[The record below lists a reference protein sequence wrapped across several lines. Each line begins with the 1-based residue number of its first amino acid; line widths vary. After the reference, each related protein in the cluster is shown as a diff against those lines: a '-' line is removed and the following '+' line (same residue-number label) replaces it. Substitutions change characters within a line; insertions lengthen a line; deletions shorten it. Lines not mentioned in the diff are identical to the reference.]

1 MEKHDKLLIRD
12 FKITTLALKNKST
25 VYLLAFML
33 LVFGVISYVTMP
45 KELFPEIN
53 FPTVFVQTVYP
64 GNSPEDIEN
73 LITRPLENELQTV
86 TGIKTLKSNSLQDFS
101 MIFVEFQTNVDIK
114 EALLEVKDAI
124 DKAKIKLPTDMISDP
139 TAMNF
144 DFNSLPILNVNISGD
159 YSLTQLKG
167 FAEYLKDEIE
177 RVNEVSKVDIS
188 GVDERKIL
196 VEVDLPKMEALGIS
210 FSSVENIMRMENMS
224 MSGGEI
230 KIGKTRRTVR
240 TVGEFNSIDDIRN
253 IVVRQD
259 PANTVYLKDI
269 ALVTD
274 GFGDK
279 KSYARLNGNP
289 VVTLNVVKKSGENL
303 ISATESTF
311 AIVGAAIKD
320 GSVPPDLRVDY
331 TMDQS
336 EGIKRQLGELENSIV
351 MGIVLVITV
360 LFMFLGLRNAIIV
373 GLAIPMSLLITFVI
387 LTLQGAQINMIVLFS
402 LILALGMLVDDAIV
416 VMEVITRFRERGYS
430 KFDAARLAVGEIAIP
445 VITSTLTTVVA
456 FLPLIFWG
464 GMMGEFMKYMP
475 ITLMVVLGASL
486 LVALVFVPV
495 FTASFEAHDHS
506 KPHSSRRIF
515 FAAAITAAV
524 ASIFYLT
531 GVFWLAN
538 LLALMVILMVMHQL
552 FMKQA
557 AYWFSEIFMAK
568 LEQFYLRFIRYS
580 LNKNRPAWLL
590 AGTLALLIFTMMMF
604 SARHGETRLFP
615 DGEPALINIHAEL
628 PLGSDISLTDS
639 IARVMEAKTREVLG
653 ENMNLVKSM
662 LTMVGTGVRRDNEFA
677 TGETPNRAQV
687 QLNFIDY
694 EFRNG
699 VNTNDIMKDLSNAF
713 IGNYPGIEFFLEKQ
727 ESGPPTG
734 NPINIE
740 ISGKQFDEILAYA
753 DTVMNKIDESGIQ
766 GIEGLK
772 TDIELGK
779 PELLV
784 NIDRDKAQ
792 RYGLSTMVIAS
803 TIRTALYGKE
813 ISNFK
818 IGEDEYPIEIR
829 LAEDYRYDI
838 STLMNQK
845 VSSMNMATGQMIQVP
860 ISAVADFTYGTTY
873 GSVNRKDVERVVTL
887 YSNAKAGY
895 NATSIN
901 RELMALLKDMPLPD
915 GYAIHF
921 TGEQEQTESS
931 SIFMLQAMLLVL
943 ALIFV
948 ILVTQFNSFGKT
960 FIILTGIFFSIIGVF
975 FGLSLF
981 KLDFIIIMTGIGM
994 IALAGIVVKNGIV
1007 LVDYISLLK
1016 ERKRLEL
1023 GLQSGAPLTKE
1034 VSQECIIEGGQ
1045 TRLRPVLMTAATTI
1059 LGMLPLAVGLNIDL
1073 IGLFAEFKPNIYFG
1087 GDNVLFWGPMAQA
1100 IIFGLVFSTFL
1111 TLVIVPV
1118 MYQAGQQT
1126 RLRFMP
1132 KKRREAEAI
1141 EA

>member
-1 MEKHDKLLIRD
+1 MEQNDKLLIRD
-12 FKITTLALKNKST
+12 FKITTLALKNKNT
-25 VYLLAFML
+25 VYLIAILL

-86 TGIKTLKSNSLQDFS
+86 KGIKTLKSNSLQDFS
-101 MIFVEFQTNVDIK
+101 MVFVEFNTNVDIK
-114 EALLEVKDAI
+114 SALLDVKDAI
-124 DKAKIKLPTDMISDP
+124 DKAKSKLPTDMISDP

-144 DFNSLPILNVNISGD
+144 DFNSLPILNVNLSGD
-159 YSLTQLKG
+159 YSIVQLKN

-177 RVNEVSKVDIS
+177 RVNEISKVDIS
-188 GVDERKIL
+188 GVDDRKIL

-210 FSSVENIMRMENMS
+210 FTSIENIMRMENMS
-224 MSGGEI
+224 MSGGEV
-230 KIGKTRRTVR
+230 KIGKTRRSVR
-240 TVGEFNSIDDIRN
+240 TIGEFRTINDIRN
-253 IVVRQD
+253 IVIRQD
-259 PANTVYLKDI
+259 PANTVYLKDVASI
-269 ALVTD
+269 TD

-279 KSYARLNGNP
+279 KSYARLDGHP
-289 VVTLNVVKKSGENL
+289 VVTLNVVKKSGQNL
-303 ISATESTF
+303 ITATQSTL
-311 AIVGAAIKD
+311 AAVNAAKID
-320 GSVPPDLRVDY
+320 GSIPQDLRVDY
-331 TMDQS
+331 TADQS
-336 EGIKRQLGELENSIV
+336 EGIKRQLSELENSII
-351 MGIVLVITV
+351 MGILLVITV
-360 LFMFLGLRNAIIV
+360 LFLFLGLRNAIIV

-416 VMEVITRFRERGYS
+416 VMEVITRFREKGYS
-430 KFDAARLAVGEIAIP
+430 KFDSSRLAVGEIAIP

-495 FTASFEAHDHS
+495 FTESFEGHDHN
-506 KPHSSRRIF
+506 KPHSSRRIY
-515 FAAAITAAV
+515 FAAAIIAAV
-524 ASIFYLT
+524 AILFYIT
-531 GVFWLAN
+531 GVMLIAN

-552 FMKQA
+552 FMKQIA
-557 AYWFSEIFMAK
+557 FWFSEVLMVKF
-568 LEQFYLRFIRYS
+568 ENFYLRFIRYS
-580 LNKNRPAWLL
+580 LNKNRPAWFLT
-590 AGTLALLIFTMMMF
+590 GITALLIFTMMLF
-604 SARHGETRLFP
+604 GARHGETRLFP
-615 DGEPALINIHAEL
+615 DGEPPTINVFAEL
-628 PLGSDISLTDS
+628 PLGTDISVTDS
-639 IARVMEAKTREVLG
+639 VALIMEAKTREVLG
-653 ENMNLVKSM
+653 ENMKLVKSM
-662 LTMVGTGVRRDNEFA
+662 LTMVGSGVRRDNEFA
-677 TGETPNRAQV
+677 TGETPHRAEV

-699 VNTNDIMKDLSNAF
+699 VNTNDIMRDLSNAF
-713 IGNYPGIEFFLEKQ
+713 IGQYPGIEFYLEKQ

-740 ISGKQFDEILAYA
+740 ISGKQFDRILAYA
-753 DTVMNKIDESGIQ
+753 DTVINKIQSSGIQ

-784 NIDRDKAQ
+784 KINRDKAQ

-803 TIRTALYGKE
+803 TIRTALFGKE
-813 ISNFK
+813 ISDFK

-829 LAEDYRYDI
+829 LAEAYRYDL
-838 STLMNQK
+838 SSLLNQK
-845 VSSMNMATGQMIQVP
+845 VTSVNMATGQIIQVP

-887 YSNAKAGY
+887 YSNALAGY

-901 RELMALLKDMPLPD
+901 RELMTLLQDMPLPE

-931 SIFMLQAMLLVL
+931 SLFMMEAMLLVM

-960 FIILTGIFFSIIGVF
+960 LIILTTILFSIIGVF
-975 FGLSLF
+975 LGLSVF
-981 KLDFIIIMTGIGM
+981 KLDFVIIMTGIGI

-1007 LVDYISLLK
+1007 LVDYITLLK
-1016 ERKRLEL
+1016 DRRRLEL
-1023 GLQSGAPLTKE
+1023 GLPAGAALTKAD
-1034 VSQECIIEGGQ
+1034 SQECIIEGGK
-1045 TRLRPVLMTAATTI
+1045 TRMRPVLMTALTTI

-1073 IGLFAEFKPNIYFG
+1073 VGLFTHLKPNIYFG
-1087 GDNVLFWGPMAQA
+1087 GDNVLFWGPMSQA

-1118 MYQAGQQT
+1118 MYQVAQQT
-1126 RLRFMP
+1126 RIKLTP
-1132 KKRREAEAI
+1132 KRRKVV
-1141 EA
+1141 

>member
-1 MEKHDKLLIRD
+1 MENQDKLLIRD
-12 FKITTLALKNKST
+12 FKLTTLALKNKST
-25 VYLLAFML
+25 VYLLAVML
-33 LVFGVISYVTMP
+33 LIFGVISYVTMP

-53 FPTVFVQTVYP
+53 YPTVFVQTVYP
-64 GNSPEDIEN
+64 GNSPVDIEN

-86 TGIKTLKSNSLQDFS
+86 KGIKTLKSNSLQDFS
-101 MIFVEFQTNVDIK
+101 MIFVEFQTSVDIK
-114 EALLEVKDAI
+114 SALLDVKDAI
-124 DKAKIKLPTDMISDP
+124 DKAKSKLPKDLMTDP
-139 TAMNF
+139 AAMNF

-159 YSLTQLKG
+159 YSLSQLKDY
-167 FAEYLKDEIE
+167 AEYLKDEIE
-177 RVNEVSKVDIS
+177 RINEVSKVDIT
-188 GVDERKIL
+188 GIDDRKIL
-196 VEVDLPKMEALGIS
+196 VEVDLPKMEALGIG
-210 FSSVENIMRMENMS
+210 FSTVENMMRMENMS

-240 TVGEFNSIDDIRN
+240 TVGEFNTIDDIRN

-259 PANTVYLKDI
+259 PTNTVYLKDI
-269 ALVTD
+269 ATVSD

-279 KSYARLNGNP
+279 KSYARLDGQP

-303 ISATESTF
+303 ISATQSTF
-311 AIVGAAIKD
+311 TAIDAAIKD
-320 GSVPPDLRVDY
+320 GSVPADLRVDY

-336 EGIKRQLGELENSIV
+336 QSIQRQLGELENSIV
-351 MGIVLVITV
+351 MGIILVITV
-360 LFMFLGLRNAIIV
+360 LFLFLGLRNALIV
-373 GLAIPMSLLITFVI
+373 GLAIPMSLLMTFVF
-387 LTLQGAQINMIVLFS
+387 LTIQGAQINMIVLFS

-416 VMEVITRFRERGYS
+416 VMEVITRFREKGYS
-430 KFDAARLAVGEIAIP
+430 KFEASRLAVGEIAIP

-495 FTASFEAHDHS
+495 FTGSFEQHDHN
-506 KPHSSRRIF
+506 KPHSSRRIY
-515 FAAAITAAV
+515 ISAAV
-524 ASIFYLT
+524 VAAVSAMFYAT
-531 GVFWLAN
+531 GIYWIAN
-538 LLALMVILMVMHQL
+538 LLALFVILMVMHQL
-552 FMKQA
+552 FMKQVG
-557 AYWFSEIFMAK
+557 YWFSEVFMVK
-568 LEQFYLRFIRYS
+568 FENFYLRFIRYT
-580 LNKNRPAWLL
+580 LNGKRPAWFLT
-590 AGTLALLIFTMMMF
+590 GTMVLLILTMMF
-604 SARHGETRLFP
+604 FGARHGETRLFP
-615 DGEPALINIHAEL
+615 NGEPPMINVFAEM
-628 PLGSDISLTDS
+628 PLGTDISLTDS
-639 IARVMEAKTREVLG
+639 IARVMEVKTREVLG
-653 ENMNLVKSM
+653 DNMKLVKSM
-662 LTMVGTGVRRDNEFA
+662 LTMVGTGVRRDNEFG

-699 VNTNDIMKDLSNAF
+699 VNTNDIMQNLSNAF
-713 IGNYPGIEFFLEKQ
+713 VGQYPGIEFYLERQ

-740 ISGKQFDEILAYA
+740 IAGKQLDQILSYA
-753 DTVMNKIDESGIQ
+753 DTVRNKIEASGIQ

-772 TDIELGK
+772 ADIELGK

-784 NIDRDKAQ
+784 KINRDKAQ

-829 LAEDYRYDI
+829 LAEGYRYDL
-838 STLMNQK
+838 SSLMNQK
-845 VSSMNMATGQMIQVP
+845 VTSINMATGAMIQVP
-860 ISAVADFTYGTTY
+860 ISAVADFTYGTTF

-887 YSNAKAGY
+887 YSNATAGY

-901 RELMALLKDMPLPD
+901 RELITLLKDMPLPE
-915 GYAIHF
+915 GYSIHF

-931 SIFMLQAMLLVL
+931 SVFMLEAMLLVL

-960 FIILTGIFFSIIGVF
+960 MIILTGIFFSIIGVF
-975 FGLSLF
+975 FGLALF
-981 KLDFIIIMTGIGM
+981 KLDFIIVMTGIGI

-1023 GLQSGAPLTKE
+1023 GLESGAPLAKE
-1034 VSQECIIEGGQ
+1034 ISQECIIEGGQ
-1045 TRLRPVLMTAATTI
+1045 TRLRPVIMTALTTI

-1073 IGLFAEFKPNIYFG
+1073 IRMFTEFKPNIYFG
-1087 GDNVLFWGPMAQA
+1087 GDNVLFWGPMSQA

-1118 MYQAGQQT
+1118 MYQVGQQMNI
-1126 RLRFMP
+1126 RFSS
-1132 KKRREAEAI
+1132 KKRRALKERS
-1141 EA
+1141 

>member
-1 MEKHDKLLIRD
+1 
-12 FKITTLALKNKST
+12 LKE
-25 VYLLAFML
+25 Y
-33 LVFGVISYVTMP
+33 
-45 KELFPEIN
+45 
-53 FPTVFVQTVYP
+53 
-64 GNSPEDIEN
+64 
-73 LITRPLENELQTV
+73 
-86 TGIKTLKSNSLQDFS
+86 
-101 MIFVEFQTNVDIK
+101 
-114 EALLEVKDAI
+114 
-124 DKAKIKLPTDMISDP
+124 
-139 TAMNF
+139 
-144 DFNSLPILNVNISGD
+144 
-159 YSLTQLKG
+159 
-167 FAEYLKDEIE
+167 AEYLKDEIE
-177 RVNEVSKVDIS
+177 RINEVSKVDIS
-188 GVDERKIL
+188 GVDDRKIL
-196 VEVDLPKMEALGIS
+196 VEMDLPKMEALGIS
-210 FSSVENIMRMENMS
+210 FTAVENIMRMENMS

-240 TVGEFNSIDDIRN
+240 TVGEFNTIDDIRN

-269 ALVTD
+269 ATVRD

-279 KSYARLNGNP
+279 KSYARLDGHP

-311 AIVGAAIKD
+311 AAITAAIRD
-320 GSVPPDLRVDY
+320 GSVPTDLRVDY

-336 EGIKRQLGELENSIV
+336 ESIKRQLGELENSIV
-351 MGIVLVITV
+351 MGILLVITV
-360 LFMFLGLRNAIIV
+360 LFLFLGLRNALIV
-373 GLAIPMSLLITFVI
+373 GLAIPMSLLMTFVF

-430 KFDAARLAVGEIAIP
+430 KFDASKLAVGEIAIP
-445 VITSTLTTVVA
+445 IITSTLTTVVA

-475 ITLMVVLGASL
+475 ITLMVVLGSSL

-495 FTASFEAHDHS
+495 FAGSFEAHNHN
-506 KPHSSRRIF
+506 KPHSSRRIYLT
-515 FAAAITAAV
+515 AAITAAV
-524 ASIFYLT
+524 AAIFYLT
-531 GVFWLAN
+531 GVIWLAN
-538 LLALMVILMVMHQL
+538 LLMLAVILMIMHQL
-552 FMKQA
+552 FMKRVA
-557 AYWFSEIFMAK
+557 FWFSEVMMVK
-568 LEQFYLRFIRYS
+568 LENFYLRFIRYS
-580 LNKNRPAWLL
+580 LTKNRPALFLTGTVVLL
-590 AGTLALLIFTMMMF
+590 VLTMTLFG
-604 SARHGETRLFP
+604 ARHGETRLFP
-615 DGEPALINIHAEL
+615 DGEPPMINVFAEL
-628 PLGSDISLTDS
+628 PLGTDISLTDS
-639 IARVMEAKTREVLG
+639 VARVMEAKTREVLG
-653 ENMNLVKSM
+653 GNMKLVKSM

-677 TGETPNRAQV
+677 TGETPNRAQI

-699 VNTNDIMKDLSNAF
+699 VNTNDIMQDLSNAF
-713 IGNYPGIEFFLEKQ
+713 VGQYPGIEFYLEKQ

-740 ISGKQFDEILAYA
+740 IAGKEFDQLLAFA
-753 DTVMNKIDESGIQ
+753 DSVTNKIEASGIQ

-784 NIDRDKAQ
+784 KINRDKAQ

-829 LAEDYRYDI
+829 LAEGYRYDL
-838 STLMNQK
+838 SSLMNQK
-845 VSSMNMATGQMIQVP
+845 VSSMNMATGQMVQVP
-860 ISAVADFTYGTTY
+860 ISAVADFTYGTTF

-887 YSNAKAGY
+887 FSNAKAGY

-901 RELMALLKDMPLPD
+901 RELMGLLKDMPLPE
-915 GYAIHF
+915 GYAISF

-931 SIFMLQAMLLVL
+931 SLFMLEAMLLVL

-960 FIILTGIFFSIIGVF
+960 MIILTGIFFSIIGVF
-975 FGLSLF
+975 FGLALF
-981 KLDFIIIMTGIGM
+981 KLDFIIIMTGIGI

-1023 GLQSGAPLTKE
+1023 GVPSGAPLTKE
-1034 VSQECIIEGGQ
+1034 MSQECIIEGGQ
-1045 TRLRPVLMTAATTI
+1045 TRLRPVLMTALTTI
-1059 LGMLPLAVGLNIDL
+1059 LGMLPLAIGLNIDL
-1073 IGLFAEFKPNIYFG
+1073 IRLFTEFKPNIYFG
-1087 GDNVLFWGPMAQA
+1087 GDNVLFWGPMSQA

-1118 MYQAGQQT
+1118 MYQVAQQT
-1126 RLRFMP
+1126 NIRLTP
-1132 KKRREAEAI
+1132 KRRAL
-1141 EA
+1141 

>member
-1 MEKHDKLLIRD
+1 
-12 FKITTLALKNKST
+12 
-25 VYLLAFML
+25 
-33 LVFGVISYVTMP
+33 
-45 KELFPEIN
+45 
-53 FPTVFVQTVYP
+53 
-64 GNSPEDIEN
+64 
-73 LITRPLENELQTV
+73 
-86 TGIKTLKSNSLQDFS
+86 
-101 MIFVEFQTNVDIK
+101 MIFVEFQTSVDIK
-114 EALLEVKDAI
+114 SALLDVKDAI
-124 DKAKIKLPTDMISDP
+124 DKAKSKLPKDLMTDP
-139 TAMNF
+139 AAMNF

-159 YSLTQLKG
+159 YSLSQLKDY
-167 FAEYLKDEIE
+167 AEYLKDEIE
-177 RVNEVSKVDIS
+177 RINEVSKVDIT
-188 GVDERKIL
+188 GIDDRKIL
-196 VEVDLPKMEALGIS
+196 VEVDLPKMEALGIG
-210 FSSVENIMRMENMS
+210 FSTVENMMRMENMS

-240 TVGEFNSIDDIRN
+240 TVGEFNTIDDIRN

-259 PANTVYLKDI
+259 PTNTVYLKDI
-269 ALVTD
+269 ATVSD

-279 KSYARLNGNP
+279 KSYARLDGQP

-303 ISATESTF
+303 ISATQSTF
-311 AIVGAAIKD
+311 TAIDAAIKD
-320 GSVPPDLRVDY
+320 GSVPADLRVDY

-336 EGIKRQLGELENSIV
+336 QSIQRQLGELENSIV
-351 MGIVLVITV
+351 MGIILVITV
-360 LFMFLGLRNAIIV
+360 LFLFLGLRNALIV
-373 GLAIPMSLLITFVI
+373 GLAIPMSLLMTFVF
-387 LTLQGAQINMIVLFS
+387 LTIQGAQINMIVLFS

-416 VMEVITRFRERGYS
+416 VMEVITRFREKGYS
-430 KFDAARLAVGEIAIP
+430 KFEASRLAVGEIAIP

-495 FTASFEAHDHS
+495 FTGSFEQHDHN
-506 KPHSSRRIF
+506 KPHSSRRIY
-515 FAAAITAAV
+515 ISAAV
-524 ASIFYLT
+524 VAAVSAMFYAT
-531 GVFWLAN
+531 GIYWIAN
-538 LLALMVILMVMHQL
+538 LLALFVILMVMHQL
-552 FMKQA
+552 FMKQVG
-557 AYWFSEIFMAK
+557 YWFSEVLMVKF
-568 LEQFYLRFIRYS
+568 ENFYLRFIRYT
-580 LNKNRPAWLL
+580 LNGKRPAWFLT
-590 AGTLALLIFTMMMF
+590 GTMVLLILTMMF
-604 SARHGETRLFP
+604 FGARHGETRLFP
-615 DGEPALINIHAEL
+615 NGEPPMINVFAEM
-628 PLGSDISLTDS
+628 PLGTDISLTDS
-639 IARVMEAKTREVLG
+639 IARVMEVKTREVLG
-653 ENMNLVKSM
+653 DNMKLVKSM
-662 LTMVGTGVRRDNEFA
+662 LTMVGTGVRRDNEFG

-699 VNTNDIMKDLSNAF
+699 VNTNDIMQNLSNAF
-713 IGNYPGIEFFLEKQ
+713 VGQYPGIEFYLERQ

-740 ISGKQFDEILAYA
+740 IAGKQLDQILAYA
-753 DTVMNKIDESGIQ
+753 DTVRNKIEASGIQ

-772 TDIELGK
+772 ADIELGK

-784 NIDRDKAQ
+784 KINRDKAQ

-829 LAEDYRYDI
+829 LAEGYRYDL
-838 STLMNQK
+838 SSLMNQK
-845 VSSMNMATGQMIQVP
+845 VTSINMATGAMIQVP
-860 ISAVADFTYGTTY
+860 ISAVADFTYGTTF

-887 YSNAKAGY
+887 YSNATAGY

-901 RELMALLKDMPLPD
+901 RELITLLKDMPLPE
-915 GYAIHF
+915 GYSIHF

-931 SIFMLQAMLLVL
+931 SVFMLEAMLLVL

-960 FIILTGIFFSIIGVF
+960 MIILTGIFFSIIGVF
-975 FGLSLF
+975 FGLALF
-981 KLDFIIIMTGIGM
+981 KLDFIIVMTGIGI

-1023 GLQSGAPLTKE
+1023 GLESGAPLAKE
-1034 VSQECIIEGGQ
+1034 ISQECIIEGGQ
-1045 TRLRPVLMTAATTI
+1045 TRLRPVIMTALTTI

-1073 IGLFAEFKPNIYFG
+1073 IRMFTEFKPNIYFG
-1087 GDNVLFWGPMAQA
+1087 GDNVLFWGPMSQA

-1118 MYQAGQQT
+1118 MYQVGQQMNI
-1126 RLRFMP
+1126 RFSP
-1132 KKRREAEAI
+1132 KKRRALKERS
-1141 EA
+1141 

>member
-1 MEKHDKLLIRD
+1 MEKQDNLLIRD
-12 FKITTLALKNKST
+12 FKPTTLSLKNKNT
-25 VYLLAFML
+25 VYLLAIML
-33 LVFGVISYVTMP
+33 LVFGVISYITMP

-53 FPTVFVQTVYP
+53 YPTVFVQTVYP

-86 TGIKTLKSNSLQDFS
+86 KGIKTLKSNSLQDFS
-101 MIFVEFQTNVDIK
+101 MIFVEFQTSVDIK
-114 EALLEVKDAI
+114 EALLDVKDAI
-124 DKAKIKLPTDMISDP
+124 DKAKSKLPTDMMTDP

-144 DFNSLPILNVNISGD
+144 DFNSFPILNVNISGD
-159 YSLTQLKG
+159 YSLTQLKNY
-167 FAEYLKDEIE
+167 ADYLKDEIE

-188 GVDERKIL
+188 GVDDRKIL
-196 VEVDLPKMEALGIS
+196 IEVDLPKMEALGIG
-210 FSSVENIMRMENMS
+210 FTTVENIMRMENMS

-230 KIGKTRRTVR
+230 KIGKTRRSVR
-240 TVGEFNSIDDIRN
+240 TVGEFNTIDDIRN
-253 IVVRQD
+253 IVIRQD
-259 PANTVYLKDI
+259 PNNTVYLKDI
-269 ALVTD
+269 ATVTD

-279 KSYARLNGNP
+279 KSYARLDGRP

-311 AIVGAAIKD
+311 KVVGAAIKD
-320 GSVPPDLRVDY
+320 GSVPADLRVDY

-336 EGIKRQLGELENSIV
+336 EAIKRQLGELENSIV
-351 MGIVLVITV
+351 MGIILVITV
-360 LFMFLGLRNAIIV
+360 LFLFLGLQNALIV
-373 GLAIPMSLLITFVI
+373 GLAIPMSLLITFVV

-416 VMEVITRFRERGYS
+416 VMEVITRFREKGYS

-486 LVALVFVPV
+486 LVALIFVPV
-495 FTASFEAHDHS
+495 FTVSFESHTHD
-506 KPHSSRRIF
+506 KPHSSRRIYL
-515 FAAAITAAV
+515 AAAITAAV
-524 ASIFYLT
+524 AAIFYVS
-531 GVFWLAN
+531 GVIWMGN
-538 LLALMVILMVMHQL
+538 LLALIVILMVLHQL
-552 FMKQA
+552 FMKRV
-557 AYWFSEIFMAK
+557 AYWFSEVLMVKFENM
-568 LEQFYLRFIRYS
+568 YLRFIRYS
-580 LNKNRPAWLL
+580 LKKSRPAWFLT
-590 AGTLALLIFTMMMF
+590 GTMALLIVTMMLF
-604 SARHGETRLFP
+604 GVRHGETRLFP
-615 DGEPALINIHAEL
+615 NGEPALINIFAEL
-628 PLGSDISLTDS
+628 PLGTDISLTDS
-639 IARVMEAKTREVLG
+639 VARVMEAKTREVLG
-653 ENMNLVKSM
+653 PNMKLVKSM
-662 LTMVGTGVRRDNEFA
+662 LTMVGTGVRRSNEFA
-677 TGETPNRAQV
+677 TGETPHRAQV

-699 VNTNDIMKDLSNAF
+699 VNTNKIMQDLSNAF
-713 IGNYPGIEFFLEKQ
+713 VGQYPGIEFYMEKE

-740 ISGKQFDEILAYA
+740 IAGKQFDVLLAYA
-753 DTVMNKIDESGIQ
+753 DTIQNKIEASGIQ

-772 TDIELGK
+772 PDIELGK

-784 NIDRDKAQ
+784 KINRDKAQ
-792 RYGLSTMVIAS
+792 RYGLSTMVIAA

-829 LAEDYRYDI
+829 LAEGYRYDI
-838 STLMNQK
+838 SSLMNQK

-895 NATSIN
+895 NATTIN
-901 RELMALLKDMPLPD
+901 RELKTLLNDMPLPD
-915 GYAIHF
+915 GYSIHF

-931 SIFMLQAMLLVL
+931 SVFMLEAMLLVL

-960 FIILTGIFFSIIGVF
+960 LIILTGIFFSVIGVF
-975 FGLSLF
+975 FGLAIF

-1007 LVDYISLLK
+1007 LVDYITLLK
-1016 ERKRLEL
+1016 ARKRLEL
-1023 GLQSGAPLTKE
+1023 GLPEGAPMDKE
-1034 VSQECIIEGGQ
+1034 IAQECIVEGGQ
-1045 TRLRPVLMTAATTI
+1045 TRLRPVIMTAATTI
-1059 LGMLPLAVGLNIDL
+1059 LGMLPLAAGINIDL
-1073 IGLFAEFKPNIYFG
+1073 IGLFTSFKPNIYFG

-1118 MYQAGQQT
+1118 MYQVGQQT
-1126 RLRFMP
+1126 KIRLTP
-1132 KKRREAEAI
+1132 KHRRNA
-1141 EA
+1141 

>member
-1 MEKHDKLLIRD
+1 MENQDKLLIRD
-12 FKITTLALKNKST
+12 FKLTTLALKNKST
-25 VYLLAFML
+25 VYLLAVML
-33 LVFGVISYVTMP
+33 LIFGVISYVTMP

-53 FPTVFVQTVYP
+53 YPTVFVQTVYP
-64 GNSPEDIEN
+64 GNSPVDIEN

-86 TGIKTLKSNSLQDFS
+86 KGIKTLKSNSLQDFS
-101 MIFVEFQTNVDIK
+101 MIFVEFQTSVDIK
-114 EALLEVKDAI
+114 SALLDVKDAI
-124 DKAKIKLPTDMISDP
+124 DKAKSKLPKDLMTDP
-139 TAMNF
+139 AAMNF

-159 YSLTQLKG
+159 YSLSQLKDY
-167 FAEYLKDEIE
+167 AEYLKDEIE
-177 RVNEVSKVDIS
+177 RINEVSKVDIT
-188 GVDERKIL
+188 GIDDRKIL
-196 VEVDLPKMEALGIS
+196 VEVDLPKMEALGIG
-210 FSSVENIMRMENMS
+210 FSTVENMMRMENMS

-240 TVGEFNSIDDIRN
+240 TVGEFNTIDDIRN

-259 PANTVYLKDI
+259 PTNTVYLKDI
-269 ALVTD
+269 ATVSD

-279 KSYARLNGNP
+279 KSYARLDGQP

-303 ISATESTF
+303 ISATQSTF
-311 AIVGAAIKD
+311 TAIDAAIKD
-320 GSVPPDLRVDY
+320 GSVPADLRVDY

-336 EGIKRQLGELENSIV
+336 QSIQRQLGELENSIV
-351 MGIVLVITV
+351 MGIILVITV
-360 LFMFLGLRNAIIV
+360 LFLFLGLRNALIV
-373 GLAIPMSLLITFVI
+373 GLAIPMSLLMTFVF
-387 LTLQGAQINMIVLFS
+387 LTIQGAQINMIVLFS

-416 VMEVITRFRERGYS
+416 VMEVITRFREKGYS
-430 KFDAARLAVGEIAIP
+430 KFEASRLAVGEIAIP

-495 FTASFEAHDHS
+495 FTGSFEQHDHN
-506 KPHSSRRIF
+506 KPHSSRRIY
-515 FAAAITAAV
+515 ISAAV
-524 ASIFYLT
+524 VAAVSAMFYAT
-531 GVFWLAN
+531 GIYWIAN
-538 LLALMVILMVMHQL
+538 LLALFVILMVMHQL
-552 FMKQA
+552 FMKQVG
-557 AYWFSEIFMAK
+557 YWFSEVFMVK
-568 LEQFYLRFIRYS
+568 FENFYLRFIRYT
-580 LNKNRPAWLL
+580 LNGKRPAWFLT
-590 AGTLALLIFTMMMF
+590 GTMVLLILTMMF
-604 SARHGETRLFP
+604 FGARHGETRLFP
-615 DGEPALINIHAEL
+615 NGEPPMINVFAEM
-628 PLGSDISLTDS
+628 PLGTDISLTDS
-639 IARVMEAKTREVLG
+639 IARVMEVKTREVLG
-653 ENMNLVKSM
+653 DNMKLVKSM
-662 LTMVGTGVRRDNEFA
+662 LTMVGTGVRRDNEFG

-699 VNTNDIMKDLSNAF
+699 VNTNDIMQNLSNAF
-713 IGNYPGIEFFLEKQ
+713 VGQYPGIEFYLERQ

-740 ISGKQFDEILAYA
+740 IAGKQLDQILAYA
-753 DTVMNKIDESGIQ
+753 DTVRNKIEASGIQ

-772 TDIELGK
+772 ADIELGK

-784 NIDRDKAQ
+784 KINRDKAQ

-829 LAEDYRYDI
+829 LAEGYRYDL
-838 STLMNQK
+838 SSLMNQK
-845 VSSMNMATGQMIQVP
+845 VTSINMATGAMIQVP
-860 ISAVADFTYGTTY
+860 ISAVADFTYGTTF

-887 YSNAKAGY
+887 YSNATAGY

-901 RELMALLKDMPLPD
+901 RELITLLKDMPLPE
-915 GYAIHF
+915 GYSIHF

-931 SIFMLQAMLLVL
+931 SVFMLEAMLLVL

-960 FIILTGIFFSIIGVF
+960 MIILTGIFFSIIGVF
-975 FGLSLF
+975 FGLALF
-981 KLDFIIIMTGIGM
+981 KLDFIIVMTGIGI

-1023 GLQSGAPLTKE
+1023 GLESGAPLAKE
-1034 VSQECIIEGGQ
+1034 ISQECIIEGGQ
-1045 TRLRPVLMTAATTI
+1045 TRLRPVIMTALTTI

-1073 IGLFAEFKPNIYFG
+1073 IRMFTEFKPNIYFG
-1087 GDNVLFWGPMAQA
+1087 GDNVLFWGPMSQA

-1118 MYQAGQQT
+1118 MYQVGQQMNI
-1126 RLRFMP
+1126 RFSS
-1132 KKRREAEAI
+1132 KKRRALKERS
-1141 EA
+1141 

>member
-1 MEKHDKLLIRD
+1 MENNDKLLIRD
-12 FKITTLALKNKST
+12 FKLTTLSLKNKST

-33 LVFGVISYVTMP
+33 TVFGVISYVTMP

-86 TGIKTLKSNSLQDFS
+86 KGIKTLKSNSLQDFS
-101 MIFVEFQTNVDIK
+101 MVFVEFNTNVDIK

-124 DKAKIKLPTDMISDP
+124 DKAKSKLPTDLMADP

-144 DFNSLPILNVNISGD
+144 DFNSLPILNVNLSGD
-159 YSLTQLKG
+159 YSISQLKQY
-167 FAEYLKDEIE
+167 ADYLKDEIE

-210 FSSVENIMRMENMS
+210 FTAIENIMRMENMS

-240 TVGEFNSIDDIRN
+240 TVGEFKTIDDIRN
-253 IVVRQD
+253 IVIRQD
-259 PANTVYLKDI
+259 PANTVYLKDV
-269 ALVTD
+269 ANVTD

-279 KSYARLNGNP
+279 KSFARLNGHP
-289 VVTLNVVKKSGENL
+289 VVTLNVVKKAGENL
-303 ISATESTF
+303 ISATQSTF
-311 AIVGAAIKD
+311 TLIDAAKKD
-320 GSVPPDLRVDY
+320 GSVPPELRVDY

-351 MGIVLVITV
+351 MGIILVITV
-360 LFMFLGLRNAIIV
+360 LFLFLGLRNAIIV

-416 VMEVITRFRERGYS
+416 VMEVITRFREKGYS
-430 KFDAARLAVGEIAIP
+430 KFEAARLAVGEIAIP
-445 VITSTLTTVVA
+445 VITSTLTTIVA

-495 FTASFEAHDHS
+495 FTVSFESHDHN
-506 KPHSSRRIF
+506 KPHSSHRIF
-515 FAAAITAAV
+515 ISALIVAAV
-524 ASIFYLT
+524 AALFYVT
-531 GVFWLAN
+531 GIIWLAN
-538 LLALMVILMVMHQL
+538 LLALLVLLMILHQL
-552 FMKQA
+552 FMKQVA
-557 AYWFSEIFMAK
+557 FWFSEVLLVKF
-568 LEQFYLRFIRYS
+568 ERFYLRFIRYS
-580 LNKNRPAWLL
+580 LTKNRPAWFL
-590 AGTLALLIFTMMMF
+590 AGTLALLVVTMMVF
-604 SARHGETRLFP
+604 GARHGETRLFP
-615 DGEPALINIHAEL
+615 NGEPAMINVFAEL
-628 PLGSDISLTDS
+628 PLGSDITLTDS
-639 IARVMEAKTREVLG
+639 VARVMEEKTREVLG
-653 ENMNLVKSM
+653 DNNNLLKSM
-662 LTMVGTGVRRDNEFA
+662 LTMVGSGVRRDNEMA
-677 TGETPNRAQV
+677 TGETPHRAQV
-687 QLNFIDY
+687 QLNFVDY

-699 VNTNDIMKDLSNAF
+699 VNTNKIMEDLSKAF
-713 IGNYPGIEFFLEKQ
+713 IGQYPGIEFYLEKQ
-727 ESGPPTG
+727 EGGPPTG

-740 ISGKQFDEILAYA
+740 ISGKQFDELLAYA
-753 DTVMNKIDESGIQ
+753 DTVMNKIEASGIQ

-772 TDIELGK
+772 PDIELGK

-784 NIDRDKAQ
+784 KINRDKAQ
-792 RYGLSTMVIAS
+792 RYGLSTMAIAS

-813 ISNFK
+813 ISDFK

-829 LAEDYRYDI
+829 LAEAYRYDL
-838 STLMNQK
+838 SSLMNQK
-845 VSSMNMATGQMIQVP
+845 VTSMNMATGQMVQVP
-860 ISAVADFTYGTTY
+860 ISAVADFTYGTTF
-873 GSVNRKDVERVVTL
+873 GSVNRKNVERVVTL
-887 YSNAKAGY
+887 YSNALAGY

-901 RELMALLKDMPLPD
+901 RDLKALLQDMPLPE

-931 SIFMLQAMLLVL
+931 SVFMLEAMLLVL

-960 FIILTGIFFSIIGVF
+960 LIILTGIFFSIIGVF
-975 FGLSLF
+975 FGLALF

-1007 LVDYISLLK
+1007 LVDYITLLK

-1023 GLQSGAPLTKE
+1023 GLEPGAALTKD
-1034 VSQECIIEGGQ
+1034 VSQECIIEGGH
-1045 TRLRPVLMTAATTI
+1045 TRMRPVLMTALTTI
-1059 LGMLPLAVGLNIDL
+1059 LGMLPLAVGINIDL
-1073 IGLFAEFKPNIYFG
+1073 IGLFTSFKPNIYFG
-1087 GDNVLFWGPMAQA
+1087 GDNVLFWGPMSQA

-1118 MYQAGQQT
+1118 MYQVAQQT
-1126 RLRFMP
+1126 RIRLTP
-1132 KKRREAEAI
+1132 KKKVAAV
-1141 EA
+1141 

>member
-1 MEKHDKLLIRD
+1 MEKQDNLLIRD
-12 FKITTLALKNKST
+12 FKPTTLSLKNKNT
-25 VYLLAFML
+25 VYLLAIML
-33 LVFGVISYVTMP
+33 LVFGVISYITMP

-53 FPTVFVQTVYP
+53 YPTVFVQTVYP

-86 TGIKTLKSNSLQDFS
+86 KGIKTLKSNSLQDFS
-101 MIFVEFQTNVDIK
+101 MIFVEFQTSVDIK
-114 EALLEVKDAI
+114 EALLDVKDAI
-124 DKAKIKLPTDMISDP
+124 DKAKSKLPTDMMTDP

-144 DFNSLPILNVNISGD
+144 DFNSFPILNVNISGD
-159 YSLTQLKG
+159 YSLTQLKNY
-167 FAEYLKDEIE
+167 ADYLKDEIE

-188 GVDERKIL
+188 GVDDRKIL
-196 VEVDLPKMEALGIS
+196 IEVDLPKMEALGIG
-210 FSSVENIMRMENMS
+210 FTTVENIMRMENMS

-230 KIGKTRRTVR
+230 KIGKTRRSVR
-240 TVGEFNSIDDIRN
+240 TVGEFNTIDDIRN
-253 IVVRQD
+253 IVIRQD
-259 PANTVYLKDI
+259 PNNTVYLKDI
-269 ALVTD
+269 ATVTD

-279 KSYARLNGNP
+279 KSYARLDGRP

-311 AIVGAAIKD
+311 KVVGAAIKD
-320 GSVPPDLRVDY
+320 GSVPADLRVDY

-336 EGIKRQLGELENSIV
+336 EAIKRQLGELENSIV
-351 MGIVLVITV
+351 MGIILVITV
-360 LFMFLGLRNAIIV
+360 LFLFLGLQNALIV
-373 GLAIPMSLLITFVI
+373 GLAIPMSLLITFVV

-416 VMEVITRFRERGYS
+416 VMEVITRFREKGYS

-486 LVALVFVPV
+486 LVALIFVPV
-495 FTASFEAHDHS
+495 FTVSFESHTHD
-506 KPHSSRRIF
+506 KPHSSRRIYL
-515 FAAAITAAV
+515 AAAITAAV
-524 ASIFYLT
+524 AAIFYVS
-531 GVFWLAN
+531 GVIWMGN
-538 LLALMVILMVMHQL
+538 LLALIVILMVLHQL
-552 FMKQA
+552 FMKRV
-557 AYWFSEIFMAK
+557 AYWFSEVLMVKFENM
-568 LEQFYLRFIRYS
+568 YLRFIRYS
-580 LNKNRPAWLL
+580 LKKSRPAWFLT
-590 AGTLALLIFTMMMF
+590 GTMALLIVTMMLF
-604 SARHGETRLFP
+604 GVRHGETRLFP
-615 DGEPALINIHAEL
+615 NGEPALINIFAEL
-628 PLGSDISLTDS
+628 PLGTDISLTDS
-639 IARVMEAKTREVLG
+639 VARVMEAKTREVL
-653 ENMNLVKSM
+653 EPNMKLVKSM
-662 LTMVGTGVRRDNEFA
+662 LTMVGTGVRRSNEFA
-677 TGETPNRAQV
+677 TGETPHRAQV

-699 VNTNDIMKDLSNAF
+699 VNTNKIMQDLSNAF
-713 IGNYPGIEFFLEKQ
+713 VGQYPGIEFYMEKE

-740 ISGKQFDEILAYA
+740 IAGKQFDVLLAYA
-753 DTVMNKIDESGIQ
+753 DTIQNKIEASGIQ

-772 TDIELGK
+772 PDIELGK

-784 NIDRDKAQ
+784 KINRDKAQ
-792 RYGLSTMVIAS
+792 RYGLSTMVIAA

-829 LAEDYRYDI
+829 LAEGYRYDI
-838 STLMNQK
+838 SSLMNQK

-895 NATSIN
+895 NATTIN
-901 RELMALLKDMPLPD
+901 RELKTLLNDMPLPD
-915 GYAIHF
+915 GYSIHF

-931 SIFMLQAMLLVL
+931 SVFMLEAMLLVL

-960 FIILTGIFFSIIGVF
+960 LIILTGIFFSVIGVF
-975 FGLSLF
+975 FGLAIF

-1007 LVDYISLLK
+1007 LVDYITLLK
-1016 ERKRLEL
+1016 ARKRLEL
-1023 GLQSGAPLTKE
+1023 GLPEGAPMDKE
-1034 VSQECIIEGGQ
+1034 IAQECIVEGGQ
-1045 TRLRPVLMTAATTI
+1045 TRLRPVIMTAATTI
-1059 LGMLPLAVGLNIDL
+1059 LGMLPLAAGINIDL
-1073 IGLFAEFKPNIYFG
+1073 IGLFTSFKPNIYFG

-1118 MYQAGQQT
+1118 MYQVGQQT
-1126 RLRFMP
+1126 KIRLTP
-1132 KKRREAEAI
+1132 KHRRNA
-1141 EA
+1141 